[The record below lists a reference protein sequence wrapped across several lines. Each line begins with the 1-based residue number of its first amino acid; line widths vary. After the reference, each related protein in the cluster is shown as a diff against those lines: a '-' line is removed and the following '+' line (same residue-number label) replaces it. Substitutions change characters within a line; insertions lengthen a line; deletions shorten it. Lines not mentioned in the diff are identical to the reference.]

1 VTGQKQTRRWGESPV
16 QNSYLA
22 RNRAIA
28 VISQACSIGVLLR
41 AYQRT
46 CVDCG
51 ADAQVYDHR
60 DYSKP
65 YEVDPVCQKC
75 NLKRGRAK
83 WSVPE
88 LRHRGGFRVIARR
101 LQK

>member
-1 VTGQKQTRRWGESPV
+1 MSLPAPQMTRRRWGEPLPDSCPAF
-16 QNSYLA
+16 YLA

-28 VISQACSIGVLLR
+28 AVAQAVQLGILLH

-65 YEVDPVCQKC
+65 YEVDPVCQRC
-75 NLKRGRAK
+75 NLKRGRALWK
-83 WSVPE
+83 
-88 LRHRGGFRVIARR
+88 
-101 LQK
+101 